1 MAEKTGRASL
11 SVVCLSLSSKLRIK
25 SSLGP
30 YPCNSPKV
38 VLSFHFALV
47 RGGGRSIHL
56 EKVVGEVG
64 GMY

>member
-1 MAEKTGRASL
+1 MAERKQGL

-38 VLSFHFALV
+38 VLSFHVALV
-47 RGGGRSIHL
+47 RGGALKEYSSGKGGRESW
-56 EKVVGEVG
+56 
-64 GMY
+64 